1 MWRLCPIPISMPALL
16 QHRKMLIDKQWA
28 MPARE
33 RVDEQSACSRIKA
46 HVLGAKVFDQP
57 GIHGSIASVE
67 VTSELRGHVDKR
79 GKQGTSTPID
89 ATPSAA
95 GDRVLESARS
105 KGGVPG
111 WSTRCSNFL
120 ASYDSAFITDQTL
133 AVDGGSI
140 DT

>member
-16 QHRKMLIDKQWA
+16 QHREMLIDKQWA

-57 GIHGSIASVE
+57 GIHGSIPSVE
-67 VTSELRGHVDKR
+67 ITSER
-79 GKQGTSTPID
+79 GKQWTSTPIA